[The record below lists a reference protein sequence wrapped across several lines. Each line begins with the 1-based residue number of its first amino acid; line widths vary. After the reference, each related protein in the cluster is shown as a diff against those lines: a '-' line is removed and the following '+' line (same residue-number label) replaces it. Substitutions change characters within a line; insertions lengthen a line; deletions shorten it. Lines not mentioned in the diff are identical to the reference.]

1 MLCCLNAGVNDE
13 AGKGGT
19 KIGTT
24 YNESTYLDLI
34 DKFVALKELHQSSR
48 TAGGLYERLDQPSR
62 DDIQGYIC

>member
-24 YNESTYLDLI
+24 FNESTYLDLI
-34 DKFVALKELHQSSR
+34 DKFVVLKELHQNSC
-48 TAGGLYERLDQPSR
+48 TAGRFYKGMDQPSK